1 MLEKRL
7 EAENRMQGVEPWR
20 MRTQPTVVNLL
31 SCCGGLSLGFHRA
44 GFRIIAGVEIE
55 PRPAKTH
62 ALNFLKGAY
71 R

>member
-7 EAENRMQGVEPWR
+7 DPENPMHSIDPWR
-20 MRTQPTVVNLL
+20 MRTQPTIVNLL
-31 SCCGGLSLGFHRA
+31 SYCGGLSLGSHRA
-44 GFRIIAGVEIE
+44 GFRTIAGVEIE

-62 ALNFLKGAY
+62 ALNFLKGAH